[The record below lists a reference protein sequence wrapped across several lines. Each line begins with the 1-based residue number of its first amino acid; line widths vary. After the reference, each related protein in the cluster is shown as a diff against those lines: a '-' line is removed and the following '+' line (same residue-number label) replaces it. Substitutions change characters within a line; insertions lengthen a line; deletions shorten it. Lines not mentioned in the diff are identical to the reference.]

1 MPLEDVYTYSVA
13 HPGDISQMR
22 FYGLRMSNLEVTE
35 QWLKKNAALTGKVF
49 YRQQLLEL
57 QRIKE
62 EVAACRKEVFEKYP
76 YDGKST
82 FKDLLAKAI
91 NSPH

>member
-22 FYGLRMSNLEVTE
+22 FYGLRMSNLEV
-35 QWLKKNAALTGKVF
+35 AALTGKVF

-82 FKDLLAKAI
+82 FKELLTKAI
-91 NSPH
+91 KG